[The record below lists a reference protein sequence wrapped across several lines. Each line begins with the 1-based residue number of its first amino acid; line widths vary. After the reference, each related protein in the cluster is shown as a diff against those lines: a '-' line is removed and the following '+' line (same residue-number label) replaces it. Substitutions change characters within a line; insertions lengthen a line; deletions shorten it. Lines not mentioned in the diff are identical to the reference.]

1 MTVTCPK
8 CEYTRTARDTAP
20 AYECP
25 RCGIIYAKAKPRL
38 PAQRAGIDTH
48 APDTRSP
55 STRPPDTR
63 PLDLETPPVKATFR
77 ETIASTISALD
88 KRQKQIGI
96 AIIFASFV
104 LGYFVG
110 REHIKYEIRS
120 AFQDTAA
127 GLKNLFGGAG
137 NKTEAEKPKAAKQSQ
152 ASPIQPKLL
161 RKGTRE
167 GEYGR
172 SSISF
177 ALAFANTT
185 GKSIRAFDGTLTF
198 TDLLGNEIHG
208 AKLAVNDPIAAGGTL
223 EWEGKLDYNQFISS
237 HEHLRNSDLENTK
250 VVFSLKRILFEDG
263 EVKEY

>member
-25 RCGIIYAKAKPRL
+25 RCGVIYAKAKPRL
-38 PAQRAGIDTH
+38 SGQRAVDTQTPETRSPNTR
-48 APDTRSP
+48 APDTG
-55 STRPPDTR
+55 
-63 PLDLETPPVKATFR
+63 PLDMEVPTKSTFR
-77 ETIASTISALD
+77 EAFTSSILTLD
-88 KRQKQIGI
+88 RRQKQIGA
-96 AIIFASFV
+96 AIIVTSFV

-127 GLKNLFGGAG
+127 GLRNLFGGG
-137 NKTEAEKPKAAKQSQ
+137 DTKSESPKPKTVKQSQ
-152 ASPIQPKLL
+152 ASPILPKLI
-161 RKGTRE
+161 RKGTRD

-172 SSISF
+172 SSITF
-177 ALAFANTT
+177 ALVFSNTT
-185 GKSIRAFDGTLTF
+185 GKNVRAFDGTLAF

-208 AKLAVNDPIAAGGTL
+208 SKLAVNDPIAAGGSL

-237 HEHLRNSDLENTK
+237 HERLRNSELENTK
-250 VVFSLKRILFEDG
+250 VVFTLKRILFEDG